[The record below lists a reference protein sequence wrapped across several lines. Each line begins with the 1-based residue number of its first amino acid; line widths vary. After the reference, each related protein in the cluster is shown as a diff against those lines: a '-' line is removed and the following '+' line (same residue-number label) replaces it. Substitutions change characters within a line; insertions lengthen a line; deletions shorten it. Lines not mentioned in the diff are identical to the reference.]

1 MLTFTP
7 QEIIDSINQGFAIVY
22 RPFAKFKQDSP
33 EVWDRCIQS
42 IKDTQL
48 LQTII
53 FCNDNFQIP
62 PVDTQFAAI
71 KNWNYQLSD
80 FEKKAIGGFW
90 GYVFKNI
97 FQYAKQKQRL
107 AKSPLFR
114 YATYFAEPA
123 DEITIMYGFQ

>member
-1 MLTFTP
+1 MLTFTS
-7 QEIIDSINQGFAIVY
+7 QEIIDSVNKGFATVY
-22 RPFAKFKQDSP
+22 RPFAKFKQDCP
-33 EVWDRCIQS
+33 AVWEQCIRM
-42 IKDTQL
+42 IEDTQL

-62 PVDTQFAAI
+62 PVDTQFAAT
-71 KNWNYQLSD
+71 KEWNYQLTD

-97 FQYAKQKQRL
+97 FQYAEQKQRL

-114 YATYFAEPA
+114 YATYFEKPA
-123 DEITIMYGFQ
+123 DEIIIS